1 MVDDSEG
8 FVFDDGSRYVGEWK
22 RQENHQDRP
31 HGIGTCFY
39 LDGRRF
45 EGNWENGIPNGEGT
59 LHFPNGKAHGGIWDN
74 GTLTEKKSEI
84 FVNGD
89 IYIGEFKDGF
99 ADGEGMLTK
108 AKEKFYKGRLLL
120 TRAKGKIYKGKFS
133 KGKFV
138 SGTFILP
145 NGQEYE
151 IVDYQNQV
159 PISGE
164 INSKL
169 MRKQLGDEENR
180 YQDGKDSEERQKE
193 WIKDKFLDP
202 DIYASEEE
210 NVTHFTTKYSD
221 EEVIELAELNP
232 GFGLRRFVKVLYPKA
247 KSPRD
252 YEYDFTM
259 LFDDWKDFSGIDL
272 LNHLED
278 KKYSKMVNG
287 DEYLKITGEKYLPSG
302 YGRSSSRISST
313 ERKGTPGSGVKVP
326 LKPQIFNW
334 GNLIKESERKYKKND
349 V

>member
-1 MVDDSEG
+1 MVDNPEE
-8 FVFDDGSRYVGEWK
+8 FLFEDGSRYLGEWK
-22 RQENHQDRP
+22 KQEDGQDIP

-39 LDGRRF
+39 ADGRRF
-45 EGNWENGIPNGEGT
+45 EGDWVDGIPNGEGT
-59 LHFPNGKAHGGIWDN
+59 LHFPNGGAHGGIWDN
-74 GTLTEKKSEI
+74 GTLTGKKSEI

-89 IYIGEFKDGF
+89 IYIGEFKDDL
-99 ADGEGMLTK
+99 ADGEGILTK
-108 AKEKFYKGRLLL
+108 
-120 TRAKGKIYKGKFS
+120 AKGKIYTGKFS
-133 KGKFV
+133 KGKFI
-138 SGTFILP
+138 SGTFILT
-145 NGQEYE
+145 NGKEYP
-151 IVDYQNQV
+151 IVENQNQV

-210 NVTHFTTKYSD
+210 NVTYFTTKYSD

-232 GFGLRRFVKVLYPKA
+232 GFGLRRFVKVLYPNT
-247 KSPRD
+247 KSPRKK
-252 YEYDFTM
+252 EYDFTM
-259 LFDDWKDFSGIDL
+259 LFDEWKNFSGIDL

-349 V
+349 A